1 MSTNLSKKDMKLL
14 LYVGGIL
21 ILILG
26 YFVGWKHFQTR
37 QAQLD
42 AENETLTTQLNK
54 LTTIY
59 TNQSDYKE
67 KKALYDNKIQQVYDS
82 YPAEVKEENTI
93 LYASDLEKQYDISIS
108 DIKIS
113 KANQLYLLA
122 SQSAGDGAAQTTTE
136 EGTDTEATVDNS
148 GDTVTQT
155 AADTT
160 QTSSV
165 DQQLGIIEEESVALP
180 DLTLYS
186 TVAGYDF
193 TTGYQDCKSVFAS
206 ILAFADHRNVPS
218 ITLAYDAETGELKGN
233 MSVNMYYLTGT
244 DKEYG
249 EPDSGVTNFGKDDIF
264 GTLQSGGESE

>member
-186 TVAGYDF
+186 TM
-193 TTGYQDCKSVFAS
+193 
-206 ILAFADHRNVPS
+206 ILQRG
-218 ITLAYDAETGELKGN
+218 IRI
-233 MSVNMYYLTGT
+233 VNLFLHQFWHLRIIGMFRLSRWHMTQ
-244 DKEYG
+244 K
-249 EPDSGVTNFGKDDIF
+249 PVNSKAICR
-264 GTLQSGGESE
+264 